1 MVINQYEVFWV
12 NLEPTIGHEVK
23 KTRPCIIISPDEMN
37 HHIGTVMIAPVTS
50 ILKSYPPR
58 VICTIKARKG
68 AIMLE
73 QIRTVDKRRLMN
85 KIDKLSVKE
94 IQQVKKVIKEMLVD

>member
-12 NLEPTIGHEVK
+12 NLDPTIGHEVK
-23 KTRPCIIISPDEMN
+23 KTRPCVVISPDEMN

-50 ILKSYPPR
+50 AIKSYPSR
-58 VICTIKARKG
+58 VVCTIKAKRG
-68 AIMLE
+68 VIMLE
-73 QIRTVDKRRLMN
+73 QIRTVDKRRLLN

>member
-1 MVINQYEVFWV
+1 MVIKQYEVFWI
-12 NLEPTIGHEVK
+12 NLDPTIGHEVK
-23 KTRPCIIISPDEMN
+23 KTRPCVIISPDEMN
-37 HHIGTVMIAPVTS
+37 HHIETVMIAPITS
-50 ILKSYPPR
+50 TMKSYPTR
-58 VICTIKARKG
+58 VVCIIKAKKG

-73 QIRTVDKRRLMN
+73 QIRTVDKRRLLN